1 MFLLAIFM
9 YVVAV
14 CFFWGDLDLLRTII
28 SGSCVF
34 VQGTFVRAFPDG
46 RIAVQVG
53 KLVYSGQ
60 PVSAAA

>member
-1 MFLLAIFM
+1 MLL
-9 YVVAV
+9 VSGS
-14 CFFWGDLDLLRTII
+14 FWGNFGMLRTII
-28 SGSCVF
+28 MGSCVS

-53 KLVYSGQ
+53 NLVYSGQ